1 MRFKVTDVYD
11 YYRPSECRLRVYL
24 RHHRVEEGPPGP
36 FQGTLRRLG
45 QAHERRELAT
55 FGDVVDLSALEP
67 DAKEQRTL
75 ESIRAGA
82 SCVYQGRFT
91 ARLDLDGEECEI
103 VGEPDF
109 LVRTGEGYVIRD
121 SKLARR
127 IDEESHPEILLQL
140 QLYGWLFE
148 QKVGVA
154 PAGLEVHAGD
164 DRLVPIP
171 YDGGASARERLEFL
185 CEARLEAAEFYEPVG
200 WSKCG
205 GCGYRERCWTR
216 AESANE
222 IALLPAVSQKW
233 ARRLHGRGV
242 TDIHGLS
249 KAFER
254 ADLRDLF
261 FDRATKKKPEQLKPG
276 AARIRRTVEAHEA
289 AAAVTL
295 GAVELPDTSSAI
307 MLDFEGMPP
316 YLDEIE
322 KVYLWGFKDFR
333 GEPAR
338 YLAAQAGLG
347 LDGDREG
354 WEDFLRIAA
363 GLLAEQPDMSFVHY
377 GNYERVK
384 IDLYRRR
391 YEDPSGTAEI
401 LLQHLFDVH
410 RATTDAV
417 VLPVY
422 SYSLKVVERF
432 VGFTRQHAEANAE
445 WAMARYIEATESGS
459 AEERARVLDEVM
471 AYNEEDLD
479 ATRAVLEWLRRQ
491 QEIDL
496 PGDPPRA

>member
-1 MRFKVTDVYD
+1 MRFNVTDAYD

-24 RHHRVEEGPPGP
+24 RYQRVEEEAPGE
-36 FQGTLRRLG
+36 FQKALRRLG
-45 QAHERRELAT
+45 EAHERRQLAIL
-55 FGDVVDLSALEP
+55 GEVVDLSADDPETR
-67 DAKEQRTL
+67 ERRTL

-82 SCVYQGRFT
+82 SCIYQGRFT
-91 ARLDLDGEECEI
+91 ADLDLDGEECDI

-121 SKLARR
+121 SKLARN
-127 IDEESHPEILLQL
+127 IDEDRHPEIVLQL

-164 DRLVPIP
+164 GRLVPIP
-171 YDGGASARERLEFL
+171 YDGGASALEHLKFL
-185 CEARLEAAEFYEPVG
+185 REARLAETEFYEPVG
-200 WSKCG
+200 WSKCA
-205 GCGYRERCWTR
+205 GCGYRKRCWTR
-216 AESANE
+216 AESANDV
-222 IALLPAVSQKW
+222 ALLPAVSQRW

-242 TDIHGLS
+242 TDIRPLG

-261 FDRATKKKPEQLKPG
+261 FEKATKKKPERLKAG
-276 AARIRRTVEAHEA
+276 VGNILRSVEARETSA
-289 AAAVTL
+289 PVML
-295 GAVELPDTSSAI
+295 GPIDLPDPSLTI
-307 MLDFEGMPP
+307 MLDFEGLPP
-316 YLDEIE
+316 YLDELE

-333 GEPAR
+333 SEPAR
-338 YLAAQAGLG
+338 YVAAQSGLG

-354 WEDFLRIAA
+354 WESFLRIAA
-363 GLLAEQPDMSFVHY
+363 ELLSEQPDLCFVHY
-377 GNYERVK
+377 GNYEKVK

-391 YEDPSGTAEI
+391 YEDPSGTAELVLKRLFN
-401 LLQHLFDVH
+401 LL

-432 VGFTRQHAEANAE
+432 VGFTRKVTEANGE
-445 WAMARYIEATESGS
+445 WAMARYIEATESRS
-459 AEERARVLDEVM
+459 AEKRAEVLDQIR

-479 ATRAVLEWLRRQ
+479 ATWAVLEWLRRLSMS
-491 QEIDL
+491 DL
-496 PGDPPRA
+496 T